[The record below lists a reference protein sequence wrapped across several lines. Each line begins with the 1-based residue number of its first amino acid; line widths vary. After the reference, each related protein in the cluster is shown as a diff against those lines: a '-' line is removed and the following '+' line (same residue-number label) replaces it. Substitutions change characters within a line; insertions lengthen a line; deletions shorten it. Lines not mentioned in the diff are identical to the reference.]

1 MTPEVQKII
10 LSKDRERRRLRELPW
25 IEKLEMLDR
34 LRDRHLWI
42 QQTKPIQIANI
53 PIKVP

>member
-1 MTPEVQKII
+1 MTPEMQKII
-10 LSKDRERRRLRELPW
+10 LSKDSERRRLRELPW

-53 PIKVP
+53 PIKAP